1 METRSVQLITNIEP
15 TIAVELVALAEKRK
29 CSQSLLLRN
38 ILIEYLV
45 GKGVLTQARL
55 AGILTGE
62 TLHLA
67 KEHLNEQL
75 ANALAAEQ

>member
-1 METRSVQLITNIEP
+1 METRSVQIIANIEP

-29 CSQSLLLRN
+29 CSQSLLMRN

-45 GKGVLTQARL
+45 SKGVLTQARL
-55 AGILTGE
+55 TGILTGD

-75 ANALAAEQ
+75 ADAIASEQ

>member
-1 METRSVQLITNIEP
+1 METRSIQILSNIEP
-15 TIAVELVALAEKRK
+15 TIAVELMALAERRK
-29 CSQSLLLRN
+29 CSMSLLLRN

-45 GKGVLTQARL
+45 SKNVLTPARL
-55 AGILTGE
+55 AGILTGD

-75 ANALAAEQ
+75 ANAIAAEQ

>member
-15 TIAVELVALAEKRK
+15 TIAVELVALAEKRR